1 MDILIILIFLIM
13 PMALVI
19 GFALQQIKFFDE
31 SIEAQRKLA
40 QSIQKQKGSK

>member
-19 GFALQQIKFFDE
+19 GFALQQIKLFDE
-31 SIEAQRKLA
+31 SIDAQRELA
-40 QSIQKQKGSK
+40 ESIQEQKESK